1 MSESQI
7 IFQKAESNVQA
18 IVKKVLS
25 IIRKN
30 RTSRGPAV
38 DKQIVREIKEI
49 SK

>member
-1 MSESQI
+1 MSESKI
-7 IFQKAESNVQA
+7 IFQKADSNVQV
-18 IVKKVLS
+18 IVKKVLL